1 MTETWDKLPL
11 NLMDELAEKET
22 YRRDVY
28 RPIYSIHKWWA
39 RRPGS
44 TFRCLA
50 LAAMTD
56 ETISKNDILMERPT
70 GTHYGLYIDSY
81 HNEINLDDE
90 HIERDVTVLDPFAG
104 GGTTLVESNR
114 LGADVIGYELNPVAW
129 WTEKKSMDD
138 VNLDVLEREFNRI
151 IEETREE
158 LASLAEENLNCYNT
172 IDPDT
177 EQECEVLYYFQ
188 SQRIPC
194 LTCDEDVQLFPRYQL
209 AKTKKTRPGA
219 IYCPNQDCDDRII
232 ELKNRKKGLDEG
244 DKIKFVD
251 NRTRILS
258 EHDDDEPD
266 AVISEEGNEV
276 CPCCGREF
284 DPNDGT
290 YGYGKYTCS
299 NGHKHDVKETLQ
311 RLDERPTFDRFALQ
325 YVDPHG
331 NKRIKEFDDDDQDR
345 VSEANQRLDELQA
358 ELPIPNQSIPTGD
371 KTNAL
376 LNYNY
381 ERFDELF
388 TDRHLLTFGIL
399 FNKANKVSE
408 KNIEEADSQNIS
420 EFLITALS
428 NCLERNSKLSMW
440 DYGDQKG
447 FNVFK
452 RHAYIPRVQPV
463 ESNPLNTQ
471 GSVTSLQNF
480 FEKVYNAKEY
490 CERPF
495 EKVKNRQKGKVEQF
509 YIESEDISENRVNS
523 LNCETSERID
533 EDDESVDYVI
543 TDPPYYDNVQYSELS
558 DYFYV
563 WLRESLKNDYDEF
576 KSELVPKAREIVA
589 NKNSNKDEEFFVK
602 SLANV
607 FSECHRVLK
616 QDGEMVFTYHHNENE
631 AWSVILEA
639 LIQSGFTITGAY
651 PVQSEMPN
659 NPHISELDNA
669 EYDILIYANKEQV
682 DEEITL
688 TELRQNLFF
697 ELQEMADEE
706 RQRHEDLSKADL
718 GVILRGKCMY
728 YYSRHYPDIY
738 SEGEQAGID
747 EALDTVDSIIEQV
760 LEGSV
765 NLPDSVDPLTEA
777 YAAFVQRGAEEYD
790 DLNKQLLAKN
800 LNVSDMEDE
809 KLVRGPRDKKE
820 PVTADER
827 VTYIESKLNT
837 NGADSA
843 QSQLTEGEKE
853 NEALLDIDKV
863 HYLYHLYKTDQNTI
877 EYLKEWK
884 TDDLEDLAGF
894 MADVTG
900 DERYENVMDMGITQF

>member
-1 MTETWDKLPL
+1 MESWEKLPL

-28 RPIYSIHKWWA
+28 RPIYSLHKWWA

-44 TFRCLA
+44 TFRCLG

-56 ETISKNDILMERPT
+56 DTISKEDILTERTT
-70 GTHYGLYIDSY
+70 GTHHGLYLDSY
-81 HNEINLDDE
+81 HDEINPNDE
-90 HIERDVTVLDPFAG
+90 HIDRDVTVLDPFAG

-138 VNLDVLEREFNRI
+138 VNLDILEQEFDRI
-151 IEETREE
+151 LKETRGE
-158 LASLAEENLNCYNT
+158 LASLGEDEDINCFST
-172 IDPDT
+172 IDPQT
-177 EQECEVLYYFQ
+177 GKKCEVVYYFQ

-194 LTCDEDVQLFPRYQL
+194 LTCDEEVQLFPRYQL

-219 IYCPNQDCDDRII
+219 LYCPNQDCDDRII
-232 ELKNRKKGLDEG
+232 ELKDRSKGLDEG
-244 DKIKFVD
+244 DEIKLVDGKVKIL
-251 NRTRILS
+251 TGM
-258 EHDDDEPD
+258 DDDEPD
-266 AVISEEGNEV
+266 HTISEDGNEV
-276 CPCCGREF
+276 CPNCASEF
-284 DPNDGT
+284 DPNGGT

-311 RLDERPTFDRFALQ
+311 RRNEKPKFDRFALQ
-325 YVDPHG
+325 YLDPRG
-331 NKRIKEFDDDDQDR
+331 NKRIKEFDGDDR
-345 VSEANQRLDELQA
+345 ERLEAVQEKLDDIYY
-358 ELPIPNQSIPTGD
+358 ELPIPEQKIPEGD
-371 KTNAL
+371 KTGAL

-381 ERFDELF
+381 ERFRELF
-388 TDRHLLTFGIL
+388 TNRHILTFGLL
-399 FNKANKVSE
+399 FKKAKKVSKRE
-408 KNIEEADSQNIS
+408 FEDADGQNIS
-420 EFLITALS
+420 EFLITTLS

-463 ESNPLNTQ
+463 ESNPLNTA

-480 FEKVYNAKEY
+480 FEKVYEAKKY

-495 EKVKNRQKGKVEQF
+495 EKVKNRQKGNVEQF
-509 YIESEDISENRVNS
+509 YVENESIKEERVVS
-523 LNCETSERID
+523 LNCKTAERID
-533 EDDESVDYVI
+533 EDDESVDFVI

-563 WLRESLKNDYDEF
+563 WLRECLQEEYKEF
-576 KSELVPKAREIVA
+576 QPELVPKAREIVA
-589 NKNSNKDEEFFVK
+589 NNSANKDEDFFVE

-607 FSECHRVLK
+607 FSECNRVLK
-616 QDGEMVFTYHHNENE
+616 RDGEMVFTYHHNENE

-639 LIQSGFTITGAY
+639 LIRSGFTVTGAY

-669 EYDILIYANKEQV
+669 EYDILIYANKEQA

-688 TELRQNLFF
+688 TELKQNLFF
-697 ELQEMADEE
+697 ELQEMAADERE
-706 RQRHEDLSKADL
+706 RHDDLSKADL

-728 YYSRHYPDIY
+728 YYSRHYPNVY
-738 SEGEQAGID
+738 SEGEEAGID
-747 EALDTVDSIIEQV
+747 EALETVDSIIEQA

-765 NLPDSVDPLTEA
+765 NLPQSIDPLTQA
-777 YAAFVQRGAEEYD
+777 YAAFYQRGWEDYD
-790 DLNKQLLAKN
+790 DLNKHLLAKN
-800 LNVSDMEDE
+800 LNVSDLEE
-809 KLVRGPRDKKE
+809 EQLVKGPRDKKE
-820 PVTADER
+820 PATADER
-827 VTYIESKLNT
+827 NHYIESKLNE
-837 NGADSA
+837 NGKGAD
-843 QSQLTEGEKE
+843 
-853 NEALLDIDKV
+853 ALLDIDKV
-863 HYLYHLYKTDQNTI
+863 QYLYHLYKTDQNTV

-884 TDDLEDLAGF
+884 SDDIEDLADF
-894 MADVTG
+894 MADVTE
-900 DERYENVMDMGITQF
+900 DDRYESVMEMGLTQF

>member
-1 MTETWDKLPL
+1 METWDKLPL

-28 RPIYSIHKWWA
+28 RPIYSLHKWWA

-44 TFRCLA
+44 TFRCLG

-56 ETISKNDILMERPT
+56 ETITKDDILTERTT
-70 GTHYGLYIDSY
+70 GTHDGLYLDSY
-81 HNEINLDDE
+81 HSEINPDDE
-90 HIERDVTVLDPFAG
+90 HIDRDVTVLDPFAG

-138 VNLDVLEREFNRI
+138 VNLDVLEREFDRI
-151 IEETREE
+151 LEVVREE
-158 LASLAEENLNCYNT
+158 LGDYYTT
-172 IDPDT
+172 IDPKT
-177 EQECEVLYYFQ
+177 GQECEVLYYFQ

-194 LTCDEDVQLFPRYQL
+194 LTCDEEVQLFPRYQL
-209 AKTKKTRPGA
+209 AKTKKTRPGVL
-219 IYCPNQDCDDRII
+219 YCPNQDCDDRII
-232 ELKNRKKGLDEG
+232 ELEDRDKGLDEG
-244 DKIKFVD
+244 ITVTVD
-251 NRTRILS
+251 GGEQVTVS
-258 EHDDDEPD
+258 ED
-266 AVISEEGNEV
+266 GNEV
-276 CPCCGREF
+276 CPNCGHEF

-311 RLDERPTFDRFALQ
+311 RRDEKPTFDHFALQ
-325 YVDPHG
+325 YLDPRG
-331 NKRIKEFDDDDQDR
+331 NKKIKEFDEEDAKR
-345 VSEANQRLDELQA
+345 NQNAEKKFEELQEGLRFPEQKIA
-358 ELPIPNQSIPTGD
+358 PGD
-371 KTNAL
+371 KTRAL

-381 ERFDELF
+381 EEFHELF
-388 TDRHLLTFGIL
+388 TNRHLLTFGL
-399 FNKANKVSE
+399 LLNKAWDVRN
-408 KNIEEADSQNIS
+408 EEFEDADSQNIA
-420 EFLITALS
+420 EFLVTSIS
-428 NCLERNSKLSMW
+428 NNLNRIGKLCNW
-440 DYGDQKG
+440 DIHTNKSSD
-447 FNVFK
+447 VFK
-452 RHAYIPRVQPV
+452 RHAYIPRVQPT
-463 ESNPLNTQ
+463 EANPLNHDENAA
-471 GSVTSLQNF
+471 SLNNAFQ
-480 FEKVYNAKEY
+480 KVFRGKEF
-490 CERPF
+490 CQRPF
-495 EKVKNRQKGKVEQF
+495 EKIKNRKKGKMEQF
-509 YIESEDISENRVNS
+509 FVDNESISSERVAS
-523 LNCETSERID
+523 LNCKTSERID
-533 EDDESVDYVI
+533 EDDESVDLVI

-563 WLRESLKNDYDEF
+563 WLRECLHEEYEEF
-576 KSELVPKAREIVA
+576 QPELVPKAREIVA
-589 NKNSNKDEEFFVK
+589 NNSANKDEEFFVE

-639 LIQSGFTITGAY
+639 LIRSGFTITGAY

-669 EYDILIYANKEQV
+669 EYDILVYANKEQV

-697 ELQEMADEE
+697 ELQDMAAEE
-706 RQRHEDLSKADL
+706 RERHEDLSKADL

-728 YYSRHYPDIY
+728 FYSRHYPNVY

-765 NLPDSVDPLTEA
+765 NLPASIDSLSTA
-777 YAAFVQRGAEEYD
+777 YAAFVQRGSEGYD

-800 LNVSDMEDE
+800 LNVSDLEDE
-809 KLVRGPRDKKE
+809 KLVKGPRDKKE

-827 VTYIESKLNT
+827 IHHIESKLNK
-837 NGADSA
+837 NGLGAD
-843 QSQLTEGEKE
+843 T
-853 NEALLDIDKV
+853 LLDIDKV
-863 HYLYHLYKTDQNTI
+863 HYLYHLYKTDQNTV

-884 TDDLEDLAGF
+884 TDDLEELADF
-894 MADVTG
+894 MADVT
-900 DERYENVMDMGITQF
+900 DDDRYGQVMEMGLSQF

>member
-1 MTETWDKLPL
+1 MESWDKLPL
-11 NLMDELAEKET
+11 ALMDELAEKET

-44 TFRCLA
+44 TFRCLG

-56 ETISKNDILMERPT
+56 ETISKDDILMERTT
-70 GTHYGLYIDSY
+70 GTHYGLYLDSY
-81 HNEINLDDE
+81 HDEINPDDE
-90 HIERDVTVLDPFAG
+90 HIDRDVTVLDPFAG

-138 VNLDVLEREFNRI
+138 VNLDVLEREFDRI
-151 IEETREE
+151 LEETREE
-158 LASLAEENLNCYNT
+158 LGEYYTTS
-172 IDPDT
+172 DPET
-177 EQECEVLYYFQ
+177 GQECEVLYYFQ

-194 LTCDEDVQLFPRYQL
+194 LTCDEEVQLFPRYQL

-219 IYCPNQDCDDRII
+219 LYCPNQGCENRII
-232 ELKNRKKGLDEG
+232 ELDDRDKGLGEG
-244 DKIKFVD
+244 TTV
-251 NRTRILS
+251 
-258 EHDDDEPD
+258 E
-266 AVISEEGNEV
+266 VEEGKRVTVSQDGNEV
-276 CPCCGREF
+276 CPNCGYEF

-311 RLDERPTFDRFALQ
+311 RRDERPQFDRFALQ
-325 YVDPHG
+325 YVDPRG
-331 NKRIKEFDDDDQDR
+331 NKRIKEFDDDDANR
-345 VSEANQRLDELQA
+345 VKKA
-358 ELPIPNQSIPTGD
+358 EEKFEEIRGNLPIPSQKIPDGD
-371 KTNAL
+371 KTGAL

-381 ERFDELF
+381 SQFDELF
-388 TDRHLLTFGIL
+388 TERHLLTFGL
-399 FNKANKVSE
+399 MFEKARQTRECEFENADA
-408 KNIEEADSQNIS
+408 KNIA
-420 EFLITALS
+420 EFLITGLS
-428 NCLERNSKLSMW
+428 NSLEYNSKLTKW
-440 DYGDQKG
+440 HYRDQKG
-447 FNVFK
+447 MNTFN

-463 ESNPLNTQ
+463 EGNPLN
-471 GSVTSLQNF
+471 SLENSTAVENF
-480 FEKVYNAKEY
+480 FSKVIEGKRY

-509 YIESEDISENRVNS
+509 YVDSEDISESRVAG
-523 LNCETSERID
+523 LNCKTSERM
-533 EDDESVDYVI
+533 EQDDESVDFVI

-563 WLRESLKNDYDEF
+563 WLRECLHEEYEEF
-576 KSELVPKAREIVA
+576 QPELVPKAREIVA
-589 NKNSNKDEEFFVK
+589 NSSANKDEEFFVE

-639 LIQSGFTITGAY
+639 LIRSGFTVTGAY

-659 NPHISELDNA
+659 NPHISDLDNA
-669 EYDILIYANKEQV
+669 EYDILIYANKEQS

-688 TELRQNLFF
+688 TELEQNLFF
-697 ELQEMADEE
+697 ELQDMAAEE
-706 RQRHEDLSKADL
+706 RERHEDLSKADL

-728 YYSRHYPDIY
+728 YYSRHYPNVY

-765 NLPDSVDPLTEA
+765 NLPASIDPLSEA
-777 YAAFVQRGAEEYD
+777 YAAFTQRGSEEYD
-790 DLNKQLLAKN
+790 DLNKHLLAKN
-800 LNVSDMEDE
+800 LNVSDLEDE
-809 KLVRGPRDKKE
+809 KLVKGPRSTKE

-827 VTYIESKLNT
+827 VNYIETKLN
-837 NGADSA
+837 GSGKDA
-843 QSQLTEGEKE
+843 E
-853 NEALLDIDKV
+853 NLLDIDKV
-863 HYLYHLYKTDQNTI
+863 HYLYHLYKTDQNTV

-884 TDDLEDLAGF
+884 SDDLEELADF

-900 DERYENVMDMGITQF
+900 DERYESVMEMGLSQF

>member
-22 YRRDVY
+22 FRRDVY
-28 RPIYSIHKWWA
+28 RPIYSLHKWWA

-56 ETISKNDILMERPT
+56 ETITKDDILTERTT
-70 GTHYGLYIDSY
+70 GTHYGLYLDSY
-81 HNEINLDDE
+81 HEEINANDE
-90 HIERDVTVLDPFAG
+90 HIDRDVTVLDPFAG

-138 VNLDVLEREFNRI
+138 VNLDVLKREFDRI
-151 IEETREE
+151 LEETREE
-158 LASLAEENLNCYNT
+158 LGDYYT
-172 IDPDT
+172 TTDPET
-177 EQECEVLYYFQ
+177 GQECEVLYYFQ

-194 LTCDEDVQLFPRYQL
+194 VTCDEEVQLFPRYQL

-219 IYCPNQDCDDRII
+219 LYCPNQECEDRII
-232 ELKNRKKGLDEG
+232 ELKDRDKGLEEG
-244 DKIKFVD
+244 TTVTIDDGEQITV
-251 NRTRILS
+251 S
-258 EHDDDEPD
+258 ED
-266 AVISEEGNEV
+266 GNEV
-276 CPCCGREF
+276 CPSCGHEF
-284 DPNDGT
+284 DPDDGT

-311 RLDERPTFDRFALQ
+311 RRDEYPTFDRFALQ
-325 YVDPHG
+325 YVDPRG
-331 NKRIKEFDDDDQDR
+331 NKRIKEFDEDDANR
-345 VSEANQRLDELQA
+345 VAKAKKKFDEVR
-358 ELPIPNQSIPTGD
+358 EDLPIPNQKIPDGD
-371 KTNAL
+371 KTGAL

-381 ERFDELF
+381 EQFNELF
-388 TDRHLLTFGIL
+388 TERHLLTFGLL
-399 FNKANKVSE
+399 FEKAWETRDHEFEN
-408 KNIEEADSQNIS
+408 ADSQNIA
-420 EFLITALS
+420 EFLITTLS
-428 NCLERNSKLSMW
+428 NCLNYNNRLTRWRPGQNKAT
-440 DYGDQKG
+440 DI
-447 FNVFK
+447 FV

-463 ESNPLNTQ
+463 EANPFCTQ
-471 GSVTSLQNF
+471 GNIASLQNYF
-480 FEKVYNAKEY
+480 DKTYEAKQY
-490 CERPF
+490 CKRPF
-495 EKVKNRQKGKVEQF
+495 EKVKNRKKGKVEQF
-509 YIESEDISENRVNS
+509 FVDTENITEDRVAG
-523 LNCETSERID
+523 LNCKTAERID
-533 EDDESVDYVI
+533 EDDESVDLVI

-563 WLRESLKNDYDEF
+563 WLREYLQDEYEEF
-576 KSELVPKAREIVA
+576 RPKLVPKAREIVA
-589 NKNSNKDEEFFVK
+589 NNSANKDEEFFVE

-639 LIQSGFTITGAY
+639 LIRSGFTITGAY

-669 EYDILIYANKEQV
+669 EYDILVYANKEQAN
-682 DEEITL
+682 EEITL

-697 ELQEMADEE
+697 ELQDMAAEE
-706 RQRHEDLSKADL
+706 RERHEDLSKADL

-728 YYSRHYPDIY
+728 YYSKHYPNVY
-738 SEGEQAGID
+738 TEGEQAGID

-760 LEGSV
+760 LEGST
-765 NLPDSVDPLTEA
+765 NLPREIDPVTQA
-777 YAAFVQRGAEEYD
+777 YASFYQRGTEGYD
-790 DLNKQLLAKN
+790 DLNKHLLAKN
-800 LNVSDMEDE
+800 LNVGDLEDE
-809 KLVRGPRDKKE
+809 KLVKGPRNKKE

-827 VTYIESKLNT
+827 ITFIEGKLNK
-837 NGADSA
+837 NGKAGD
-843 QSQLTEGEKE
+843 E
-853 NEALLDIDKV
+853 LLDIDKV
-863 HYLYHLYKTDQNTI
+863 QYLYHLYKTDQNTV

-884 TDDLEDLAGF
+884 TDELEELANF